1 MLTRL
6 LLFGLTLPLFLVA
19 CRGEDADQPAIA
31 QTAQSAEE
39 DPERRQG
46 QPNWSDPSDRA
57 DRTVDPGAEQ
67 QRQTSQSESREP
79 DEPPPQSVEQQDQ
92 PQSPTNGPGGP
103 PEPEFDYDI
112 AVGYLNHLAGVL
124 GPRASG
130 TEQERAAAA
139 YLAETFASLG
149 YEVEIQDFGYTTQ
162 AGISRI
168 DTPDGYRSFAFR
180 FPGSADNPV
189 SGELVNVGGFGEP
202 ADFDAVDVRGKIA
215 IVDRGVIEFRE
226 KGANALEAGA
236 VALIIAN
243 RTLSETIGGTLGDDT
258 SEIPLLQVSK
268 EAGDELRSRLAS
280 IVSIPESTPNVG
292 ESQNV
297 IARKP
302 GGACRV
308 VVGGHYDTV
317 PDVGGAND
325 NASGTALTLALAQ
338 IWFEHPSAS
347 DICFI
352 GFGAEELGL
361 HGSRYFV
368 RQLRAEDDLSH
379 VTSMLNLDAIG
390 DGRAPYRIVASFQL
404 QDITGSVAAQLQ
416 VNSGSGS
423 PPRNLGSDHSSFANA
438 GIPVVFIFPPGAI
451 LHTPLDNLDN
461 VNHELYEDISLLN
474 HGILACLLERAGS
487 PISPSIPCGEEETQS
502 SPRATLEE

>member
-6 LLFGLTLPLFLVA
+6 LLFGLTLPLLVVA
-19 CRGEDADQPAIA
+19 CRGDDADQPAVVP
-31 QTAQSAEE
+31 TGQSAE
-39 DPERRQG
+39 QASQQQQA
-46 QPNWSDPSDRA
+46 QPNQSDPTDRA
-57 DRTVDPGAEQ
+57 DSPADARAEQ
-67 QRQTSQSESREP
+67 QDQTSQSESRDTVEP
-79 DEPPPQSVEQQDQ
+79 SSQSVEQQHQ
-92 PQSPTNGPGGP
+92 PQSPPLRPGGP

-149 YEVEIQDFGYTTQ
+149 YEVELQDFGYTTQ

-189 SGELVNVGGFGEP
+189 SGELVNVEGFGEP
-202 ADFDAVDVRGKIA
+202 ADFASVDVRGKIA
-215 IVDRGVIEFRE
+215 IVDRGLIEFRE
-226 KGANALEAGA
+226 KGANAVAGGA
-236 VALIIAN
+236 IALIIAN
-243 RTLSETIGGTLGDDT
+243 RTLSETIGGTLGEET
-258 SEIPLLQVSK
+258 STIPLLQVSK
-268 EAGDELRSRLAS
+268 EAGDELRSRLGTM
-280 IVSIPESTPNVG
+280 ISIPESTPNMG

-297 IARKP
+297 IARKTD
-302 GGACRV
+302 GACRV

-317 PDVGGAND
+317 PDVDGAND
-325 NASGTALTLALAQ
+325 NASGTALTLALAEL
-338 IWFEHPSAS
+338 WSEHPSAI

-361 HGSRYFV
+361 HGSRHYV
-368 RQLRAEDDLSH
+368 RQLRAEDTLSH

-390 DGRAPYRIVASFQL
+390 DGRAPYRIMASFQL

-416 VNSGSGS
+416 INAGSGS

-438 GIPVVFIFPPGAI
+438 GIPVVFVFPPGAI

-461 VNHELYEDISLLN
+461 VNHELYKDISLLN

-487 PISPSIPCGEEETQS
+487 PISPKISCDAEQ
-502 SPRATLEE
+502 